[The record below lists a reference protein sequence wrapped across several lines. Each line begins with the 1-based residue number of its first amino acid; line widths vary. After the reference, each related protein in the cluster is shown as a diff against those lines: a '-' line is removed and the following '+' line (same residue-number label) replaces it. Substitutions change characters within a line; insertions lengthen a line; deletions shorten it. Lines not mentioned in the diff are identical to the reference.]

1 MRRENLNQSKIFTLL
16 ITGLLGIALVFMG
29 LDLDMQVVW
38 ATIKVT
44 YLSMLSPHH
53 KIYCLAEAC
62 WSVDW
67 DGQSVC
73 SHASICIF
81 SWLGFLRN

>member
-29 LDLDMQVVW
+29 LDLDMQAVW
-38 ATIKVT
+38 ATIKVKN
-44 YLSMLSPHH
+44 LSMVSSP
-53 KIYCLAEAC
+53 KTVCDAEAC
-62 WSVDW
+62 WTSDR

-73 SHASICIF
+73 SHASFCLF
-81 SWLGFLRN
+81 PGLGFPTN